1 MTSERNN
8 TAPAMML
15 SNIVAPVFERP
26 RVGLTLMKIVR
37 DCIESIRNHENL
49 TNVQCPESETVL
61 LWDALR
67 FARRRWQTIDL
78 PDNVL
83 NDRRIR
89 RHCTGIFSVLS
100 YDRRLENYNA
110 YQEQVRVLPN
120 VGERVRVSDNGMRV
134 CFGTQARLRSSTATV
149 VRLDSNGVC
158 VEFAALEGGR
168 GRRRRA
174 VVNYNE
180 DSDDEEDETKP
191 KLESKPQVKAENTS
205 RNLQFTLPRI
215 DINRNGELPPQREP
229 ERPSI
234 DDVSRV
240 LRLVSYILYTIS
252 IDNLMSG
259 RCEDIADQEVP
270 EWVEEAG
277 LVDSDEHYEKWN
289 IIMQNCEE
297 FEVQVVHDINITTIC
312 GNITDLCNAWDDI
325 DDLSFDY

>member
-1 MTSERNN
+1 M
-8 TAPAMML
+8 
-15 SNIVAPVFERP
+15 
-26 RVGLTLMKIVR
+26 GIVR
-37 DCIESIRNHENL
+37 QCCETIRNHEDL
-49 TNVQCPESETVL
+49 TDVQCAENERVL

-78 PDNVL
+78 PDNIS

-89 RHCTGIFSVLS
+89 RDCTGIFSVLS

-110 YQEQVRVLPN
+110 YLEQLRVMPN
-120 VGERVRVSDNGMRV
+120 VGERVRVSDNGMRE
-134 CFGTQARLRSSTATV
+134 CFGAQARLRSSTATV
-149 VRLDSNGVC
+149 VRLDSEGVC

-191 KLESKPQVKAENTS
+191 KLESKPQVEAENMKAEDTS
-205 RNLQFTLPRI
+205 RNLQFILPRV
-215 DINRNGELPPQREP
+215 DINRNGDLPPQREP

-234 DDVSRV
+234 DNVARV

-252 IDNLMSG
+252 TDNRMSS
-259 RCEDIADQEVP
+259 RCEDIADTEIP
-270 EWVEEAG
+270 DWIEDAG
-277 LVDSDEHYEKWN
+277 LGDSDEHYEKWN
-289 IIMQNCEE
+289 TIMQNCEE
-297 FEVQVVHDINITTIC
+297 FEGQVVNDINITTIC